1 MTYRGHMR
9 NGVAV
14 LDTPVDLPDG
24 TPVRIEVER
33 LDAAFWRNNG
43 VAEIAQD
50 QDVRALGSLDEL
62 AGDWPEEDSVDEL
75 LKLIR
80 EVRR

>member
-1 MTYRGHMR
+1 MTYHGHIR

-33 LDAAFWRNNG
+33 LETEFWRNKG
-43 VAEIAQD
+43 VAELAQA
-50 QDVRALGSLDEL
+50 QGVLAVTSLDEL
-62 AGDWPEEDSVDEL
+62 AGDWPEEDSVDDL
-75 LKLIR
+75 LQLIR